1 MTEPSRLCLPW
12 GMYCGCGNCGFGGC
26 GNETRLFWY
35 DGDMIGVGGFEGRED
50 AADGGLSGTRTW
62 TPPLALVLL
71 LLLLVTL
78 ALAFELVLCFPPPE
92 STVNGPFL
100 PPEVRHG
107 SLSIFPEAL
116 ATGLAVC
123 SRGAPAGLV
132 GFGRMGRSLVG
143 PVLTELVD
151 VGEDLEE
158 VVERGDGPAKGGEG
172 VDCEMVAD
180 GVTGSVV
187 NCERGQGR
195 EKEGRGKSQRGLR
208 VTRGVEIKGWRRRKA
223 SSTRWHR
230 SDRGGRM
237 RNCCVCFGG
246 DPTNHDHQERRDRQS
261 KRRWRAEYAR
271 RIPKKE
277 MTTMQGKER
286 VGTGNAGRS
295 NRSHADEKL

>member
-1 MTEPSRLCLPW
+1 
-12 GMYCGCGNCGFGGC
+12 
-26 GNETRLFWY
+26 LFWY
-35 DGDMIGVGGFEGRED
+35 DGDMIGVGGFEGRDD

-62 TPPLALVLL
+62 TLPLALVLV

-132 GFGRMGRSLVG
+132 GFGKMGRSLVG

-187 NCERGQGR
+187 NCERGKGERR
-195 EKEGRGKSQRGLR
+195 ERQKSARASRHEGCRDQRMEKAERG
-208 VTRGVEIKGWRRRKA
+208 RKA
-223 SSTRWHR
+223 SSTRWRR
-230 SDRGGRM
+230 SDRDGRM
-237 RNCCVCFGG
+237 RNRCVCFGG
-246 DPTNHDHQERRDRQS
+246 DPTNHNRLERKRERERQW
-261 KRRWRAEYAR
+261 KWAVDDGVRPTKTGGENDNEAR
-271 RIPKKE
+271 P
-277 MTTMQGKER
+277 GKER
-286 VGTGNAGRS
+286 M
-295 NRSHADEKL
+295 